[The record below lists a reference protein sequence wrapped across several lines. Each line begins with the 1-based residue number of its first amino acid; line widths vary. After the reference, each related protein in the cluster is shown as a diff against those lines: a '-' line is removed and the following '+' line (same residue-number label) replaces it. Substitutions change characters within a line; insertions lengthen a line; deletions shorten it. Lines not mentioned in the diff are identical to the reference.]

1 MESLFIKGLMGEER
15 ESLSSQL
22 GLWHHLTLRNILQRK
37 FTGWIA
43 KDDHLGNFLHDKAQM
58 ASKSDML
65 SLKLWKLNEIMRF
78 LNIPQPEKFEPNSL
92 NAVGMEIEVQATALL
107 RRIDKDFRG
116 TSPDDMVRHLLIK
129 IIENLSEDLK
139 QKDIKTQ
146 DEIIQKVL
154 EILEAMPEDQQK
166 ALKRLLSVEKF
177 TSDII
182 RTAIF
187 DHSLSTAL
195 ASFMLMVK
203 YTIYYEI
210 AKIALVLSGALTLY
224 VAKPYVRPL
233 LPLIFFIFSPFGV
246 AAIGLG
252 LTWWTDFYTN
262 RQIQSFLLP
271 VMVMSS
277 ILASVEATK
286 EVNNLQKS
294 QRIELFIDFYNNQG
308 YNNRIV

>member
-43 KDDHLGNFLHDKAQM
+43 KDDHLGNFLHDKAQT

-195 ASFMLMVK
+195 GSFMLMVK

-277 ILASVEATK
+277 ILASVEIK
-286 EVNNLQKS
+286 EK
-294 QRIELFIDFYNNQG
+294 IESNGQTIEEFINFYNKNL
-308 YNNRIV
+308 

>member
-1 MESLFIKGLMGEER
+1 MESLFIKGLMSEER

-37 FTGWIA
+37 FTGWIV
-43 KDDHLGNFLHDKAQM
+43 KEDHLGNFLHDKAQM
-58 ASKSDML
+58 ASKSDIL

-78 LNIPQPEKFEPNSL
+78 LNIPQPEKFESNSF

-107 RRIDKDFRG
+107 RKIDKDFKG

-129 IIENLSEDLK
+129 IIENISEELK

-154 EILEAMPEDQQK
+154 EILEAMPEDQQE

-177 TSDII
+177 SSDII

-203 YTIYYEI
+203 YTVYYEI

-277 ILASVEATK
+277 ILAS
-286 EVNNLQKS
+286 
-294 QRIELFIDFYNNQG
+294 
-308 YNNRIV
+308 